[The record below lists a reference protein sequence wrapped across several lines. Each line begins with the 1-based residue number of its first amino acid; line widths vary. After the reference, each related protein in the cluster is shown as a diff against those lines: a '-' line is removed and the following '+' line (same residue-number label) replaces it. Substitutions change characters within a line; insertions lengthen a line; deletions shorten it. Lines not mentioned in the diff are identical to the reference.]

1 MPGHTESGAAPLLR
15 RHPDELLVGLVSV
28 SDRASSGVYR
38 DEGLPAL
45 QGWLESALV
54 GPCQCATRLIPDERQ
69 LISATLA
76 ELVDRVGCD
85 LVLTTGGTGPAR
97 RDVTP
102 EATLDVAT
110 REMPGFGEQMR
121 QISLRFVPTAIL
133 SRQVAVIRDT
143 GSHAALIINLR
154 YLLLTATLRPLYPD
168 KNLWRGALSMY
179 LVTDE
184 NWAMTVAAMAR
195 GQGSVAF
202 LMGGGVL
209 AGASWISTNLI
220 GYGLGSAIDDPT
232 RWGLDFAFTATF
244 LALLLGMWKGR
255 ADLVPWMVAALAAIV
270 TSRLVD
276 GSWHILVGGVV
287 GSLVGAFL
295 ETRKHA
301 HQS

>member
-1 MPGHTESGAAPLLR
+1 MTEIASQPDSSLDQFFIGARACLP
-15 RHPDELLVGLVSV
+15 VAISIGAYGLVWGVLARGAGLSLLEV
-28 SDRASSGVYR
+28 IMMSGLVFAGSAQFVALDLWSATPAS
-38 DEGLPAL
+38 LPV
-45 QGWLESALV
+45 GALV
-54 GPCQCATRLIPDERQ
+54 L
-69 LISATLA
+69 
-76 ELVDRVGCD
+76 
-85 LVLTTGGTGPAR
+85 
-97 RDVTP
+97 
-102 EATLDVAT
+102 
-110 REMPGFGEQMR
+110 
-121 QISLRFVPTAIL
+121 
-133 SRQVAVIRDT
+133 
-143 GSHAALIINLR
+143 AALIINLR

-168 KNLWRGALSMY
+168 KGLLRSALSMY
-179 LVTDE
+179 FVTDE

-209 AGASWISTNLI
+209 AGIAWMGTNLI

-255 ADLVPWMVAALAAIV
+255 GDLAPWLVAALAAII